1 MKYIIV
7 QAGGRGSRMELLTK
21 ALVPINNLP
30 MIFHLFKKFPESKFV
45 IIGDYKFDVL
55 ERYLRT
61 FATVDYR
68 LVHSEGHKGTCA
80 GLRDALELI
89 PEHERFMLIWCD
101 LILPS
106 DCEIPNSDQNLIG
119 ISKDFSCRW
128 SYRDGRFAEE
138 RSSDHGVAGLF
149 VFNDKSTLVPRHT
162 HTHTRGVERSVPVE
176 GEFVRW
182 LQSIG
187 AEFGELPLVGTK
199 EYGIYS
205 EWSKLPKMR
214 CRPFNR
220 IDVEGDRIFKYGI
233 DEQGRKLA
241 VREVAWYQKIQGMSF
256 KNIPTIYGY
265 EPLSME
271 LIDGKNIYEYS
282 YIPEDRKK
290 QILQEIISC
299 LKDVHRLGSVPA
311 ERESYVDAYIG
322 KTFDRLKKVRELV
335 PFAALPTVRING
347 RNCRNIFYHRD
358 EVERLVMQYMPKEF
372 QLIHGDCTFSNMM
385 LRHDTEPI
393 LIDPRGYF
401 GKTELFGDA
410 AYDWV
415 KLYYSLRSNYDQFNL
430 KRFTL
435 EIEDDAVKLEI
446 ASNNWESMED
456 EFFRLLDGEVTRRQ
470 MKLLLAITWLSLT
483 TYAWEDY
490 DSICG
495 AFYNGLMI
503 LEDALSMESAY
514 GYFDR
519 NMRELESA
527 LHSISAS
534 QMEGLIADC
543 QSTLENGHKII
554 VSGLGKNV
562 PICEKFVGTML
573 SMGLDANFLHT
584 NSAVHGDMG
593 MIRAGDLVIILT
605 KSGETAES
613 VYLANLLAHR
623 EGVKLWLL
631 TFQSAGTLAD
641 VIDRKLVIT
650 LGHEGDLWNIMPNN
664 STTLNLIVL
673 QTIAIEL
680 ARRLNLTLTN
690 DFKPNHPGGAIGY
703 KLQMSGGES
712 K

>member
-1 MKYIIV
+1 MNYIIV
-7 QAGGRGSRMELLTK
+7 QAGGRGSRMEILTRNKPK
-21 ALVPINNLP
+21 ALVPVNNLP
-30 MIFHLFKKFPESKFV
+30 MIFHLFRKYPDAKFIV
-45 IIGDYKFDVL
+45 IGDYKSDVL
-55 ERYLRT
+55 ERYLST
-61 FATVDYR
+61 FATVDYQLIR
-68 LVHSEGHKGTCA
+68 SAGHKGTCA
-80 GLRDALELI
+80 GLSAALERI
-89 PEHERFMLIWCD
+89 PDGERFMFIWCD
-101 LILPS
+101 LILPAE
-106 DCEIPNSDQNLIG
+106 CIIPNSDRNIIG

-128 SYRDGRFAEE
+128 SYADDKFAET
-138 RSSDHGVAGLF
+138 RSSEHGVAGLF
-149 VFNDKSTLVPRHT
+149 VFNDKKFIEDVPAD
-162 HTHTRGVERSVPVE
+162 

-182 LQSIG
+182 LQSKNFTF
-187 AEFGELPLVGTK
+187 EELPLFGTK

-205 EWSKLPKMR
+205 EWSKLPRMR

-220 IDVEGDRIFKYGI
+220 IDIEGDRIFKYGI
-233 DEQGRKLA
+233 DDQGRKLA
-241 VREVAWYQKIQGMSF
+241 VREVAWYKKIQGMEF

-282 YIPEDRKK
+282 YIPDDRKK
-290 QILQEIISC
+290 IILQEIISC
-299 LKDVHRLGSVPA
+299 LKDVHALGSVA
-311 ERESYVDAYIG
+311 SDRQSYYDAYIG
-322 KTFDRLKKVRELV
+322 KTFDRLKKVRGLV
-335 PFAALPTVRING
+335 PFSDQPTITING
-347 RNCRNIFYHRD
+347 KVCRNIFYHRD

-385 LRHDTEPI
+385 LRHDTEPV

-401 GKTELFGDA
+401 GTTEFYGDA

-415 KLYYSLRSNYDQFNL
+415 KLYYSLYSNYDQFNL

-435 EIEDDAVKLEI
+435 EINDEDVKLEI
-446 ASNNWESMED
+446 ASNNWEAMEP
-456 EFFRLLDGEVTRRQ
+456 EFFRLLEGEVTPRR
-470 MKLLLAITWLSLT
+470 MKLLLAIIWLSLT

-495 AFYNGLMI
+495 AFYQGLYI

-514 GYFDR
+514 GYFDQ

-534 QMEGLIADC
+534 QMENLIADC
-543 QSTLENGHKII
+543 QSTLEDGHKII

-573 SMGLDANFLHT
+573 SMGFDANFLHT

-605 KSGETAES
+605 KSGATAES
-613 VYLANLLAHR
+613 VYLYNLLKR
-623 EGVKLWLL
+623 RRGIKIWLL
-631 TFQSAGTLAD
+631 TFKDHSPLAD

-650 LGHEGDLWNIMPNN
+650 LGHEGDLWNIVPNN

-673 QTIAIEL
+673 QTVAIEL
-680 ARRLNLTLTN
+680 SKRFKLSLEE
-690 DFKPNHPGGAIGY
+690 DFKPNHPGGAIGAELSH
-703 KLQMSGGES
+703 LQSDGGI